1 MWLLAAGMLT
11 RKTRVVSG
19 CRGVSTGTHEHQS
32 TAVPLCSGTSLQHSQ
47 QGTRTT
53 FPLCDPQA
61 RQPIS
66 TTLTRPSHHPWPLQV
81 FFLVFFFVVVYQH
94 PEPCG
99 KHPSVKRWLSVL
111 SSHQAGGL
119 LAVRGLAGAPAFGC
133 WLLGLDGTWPM

>member
-32 TAVPLCSGTSLQHSQ
+32 AAVPLCSGTSLQHSQ

-53 FPLCDPQA
+53 FPLCDPEA

-66 TTLTRPSHHPWPLQV
+66 TMLTRPSHHPWPLQC
-81 FFLVFFFVVVYQH
+81 FFLVFFLWWCISALSPVGSIH
-94 PEPCG
+94 
-99 KHPSVKRWLSVL
+99 RLSVL